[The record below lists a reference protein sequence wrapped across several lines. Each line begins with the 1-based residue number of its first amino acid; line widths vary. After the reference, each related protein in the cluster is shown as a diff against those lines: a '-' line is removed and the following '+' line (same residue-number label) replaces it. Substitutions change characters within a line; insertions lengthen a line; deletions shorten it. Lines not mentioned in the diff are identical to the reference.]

1 MKYTLT
7 ILLFLCC
14 CGALSQEST
23 EPIEVSLEDI
33 KKANER
39 VTEELE
45 KLNKR
50 LRKKLGKQYP
60 DFTVDQLDSLMETS
74 IAQGKEKAKQTIKDT
89 VVNYLQQ
96 TKESLLQDL
105 RQTPEKLPVSEEI
118 ATNQD
123 AGENEEASSLSTP
136 YGYYNIKSQRFDP
149 AECPLVISACG
160 LTEKTVPIPGG
171 APASKVTSPVTP
183 GASTRKSLH

>member
-1 MKYTLT
+1 MKPLFT
-7 ILLFLCC
+7 ISFLFLVSFA
-14 CGALSQEST
+14 ALAQTDST
-23 EPIEVSLEDI
+23 EPIEVSLEDVQ
-33 KKANER
+33 KANER

-45 KLNKR
+45 KLNKQ

-60 DFTVDQLDSLMETS
+60 NFTVDQLDSLIETS

-118 ATNQD
+118 AANLQRLD
-123 AGENEEASSLSTP
+123 ELSMLKLQF
-136 YGYYNIKSQRFDP
+136 NSVEDFEQLL
-149 AECPLVISACG
+149 A
-160 LTEKTVPIPGG
+160 
-171 APASKVTSPVTP
+171 
-183 GASTRKSLH
+183 